1 MTSVNEDI
9 DMLSATAVELAT
21 EQIEKDGEFFP
32 FALAIAIDHD
42 DDDDEIDVIE
52 AGAEE
57 EGAEIG
63 AEDAMDSLVAHFS
76 ENRDTFRAVAIVF
89 DAEMDEEWD
98 AITVLVAHSTGKYVD
113 VQAPYRISG
122 RKRIWGEIE
131 QSDGSLEIWD

>member
-1 MTSVNEDI
+1 MTTVNEDI

-98 AITVLVAHSTGKYVD
+98 AITVLVAHSSGKSVD
-113 VQAPYRISG
+113 VQAPYRTSG